1 MNRVRFNKNQLEIVR
16 FCAVECE
23 MQRSGE
29 ASVSWMVDAWEY
41 ALESSGRAPIVDHV
55 VRLGELVEPSKNKRG
70 YRRCAVAVGSWDNQ
84 KLPWK
89 QIGRAMDNLL
99 DPTSGLTLDV
109 GEWFRE
115 YEEIHPFID
124 GNGRTGQILF
134 NWLNGTL
141 EAPQWAPN
149 FWEDSRRVVGRGA

>member
-1 MNRVRFNKNQLEIVR
+1 MTDPMLNEAQLEIVR

-29 ASVSWMVDAWEY
+29 QSVWWMVKAWQY
-41 ALESSGRAPIVDHV
+41 ALGNTSHSPRVDDIVM
-55 VRLGELVEPSKNKRG
+55 LGELVEPSKNKRG

-99 DPTSGLTLDV
+99 DAGLTLEP

-115 YEEIHPFID
+115 YEEIHPFVD

-141 EAPQWAPN
+141 DAPVWAPN
-149 FWEDSRRVVGRGA
+149 CWNDARRVAEQQQQ